1 MRFFSVI
8 LSFYF
13 IALSSM
19 FCGES
24 SHAMEFE
31 CTAESSHEQNNSSH
45 QEDSEE
51 LCSPFCVCSCC
62 NITVLQ
68 VAFVN
73 AVSKDF
79 VPRYNVS
86 NTVISGLEQEVHVKI
101 FDPPRV

>member
-1 MRFFSVI
+1 MRFLAI
-8 LSFYF
+8 MLSFYF
-13 IALSSM
+13 IALSSL
-19 FCGES
+19 FCGDS
-24 SHAMEFE
+24 SHVIEFG
-31 CTAESSHEQNNSSH
+31 CAAESSHEQNTSSH
-45 QEDSEE
+45 QEGSEE

-79 VPRYNVS
+79 VPNYDVS
-86 NTVISGLEQEVHVKI
+86 NLVIAGLDQEVHVKI